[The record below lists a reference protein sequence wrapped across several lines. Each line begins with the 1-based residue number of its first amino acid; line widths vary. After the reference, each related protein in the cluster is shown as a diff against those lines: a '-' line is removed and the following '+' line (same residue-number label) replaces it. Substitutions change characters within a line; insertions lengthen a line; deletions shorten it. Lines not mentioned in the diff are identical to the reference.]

1 MVPHIVQR
9 MVVETPLFMVVIMES
24 LIARRIWAET
34 WVFMACVMESCAQ
47 RETTYPMT

>member
-1 MVPHIVQR
+1 

-34 WVFMACVMESCAQ
+34 WVFMASIIESCTQ
-47 RETTYPMT
+47 GETTYPMT